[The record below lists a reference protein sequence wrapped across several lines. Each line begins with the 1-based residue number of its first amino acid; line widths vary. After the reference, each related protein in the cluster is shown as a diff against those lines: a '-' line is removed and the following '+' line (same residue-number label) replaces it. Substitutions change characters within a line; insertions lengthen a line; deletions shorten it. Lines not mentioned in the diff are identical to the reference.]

1 MFTSEKREMRARRGG
16 RAKSSQAYP
25 KIRRELFESPTKSGD
40 ADSASQRK
48 DTNELL
54 SKSVITCK
62 SLGDELGMRGKNALE
77 YYWYFKHF

>member
-1 MFTSEKREMRARRGG
+1 MNVTKEFISMFTSEKREMRARRGG

-40 ADSASQRK
+40 ADNASHRK

-54 SKSVITCK
+54 SKK
-62 SLGDELGMRGKNALE
+62 D
-77 YYWYFKHF
+77 

>member
-54 SKSVITCK
+54 SN
-62 SLGDELGMRGKNALE
+62 DYQALLV
-77 YYWYFKHF
+77 WVRKRISNPSG

>member
-1 MFTSEKREMRARRGG
+1 MNVTKEFISMFTSEKREMRARRGG

-54 SKSVITCK
+54 SKPASRR
-62 SLGDELGMRGKNALE
+62 RGAR
-77 YYWYFKHF
+77 

>member
-54 SKSVITCK
+54 SKPASRR
-62 SLGDELGMRGKNALE
+62 RGAR
-77 YYWYFKHF
+77 